1 MADAFFMTGT
11 DTEVGKT
18 YIASALLRGAAAQG
32 LTTLAVK
39 PVAAGCEE
47 TPEGRRNEDAL
58 RLQEAMT
65 LSEPYE
71 RINPVALLEPLSP
84 HLAARHEGV
93 EISVQDLADHCRRML
108 ERPVDFALVEGAGG
122 WRVPLNARE
131 DMSDL
136 ARALALPVILVVDM
150 RLGCLNHAL
159 LTAEAIQRDGLFLA
173 GWIANQHQPEPMMAK
188 AENLQTLIQK
198 MPASCLGQ
206 VDYQD
211 PQPAFDWELLR
222 KAALAAADLK

>member
-1 MADAFFMTGT
+1 PGDNGPWPCARLMKVFVMVTVACPPLGTWCGAVLRRKAKQKDTAMADAFFMTGT
-11 DTEVGKT
+11 YTEVGKT

-108 ERPVDFALVEGAGG
+108 ER
-122 WRVPLNARE
+122 
-131 DMSDL
+131 
-136 ARALALPVILVVDM
+136 
-150 RLGCLNHAL
+150 
-159 LTAEAIQRDGLFLA
+159 
-173 GWIANQHQPEPMMAK
+173 
-188 AENLQTLIQK
+188 
-198 MPASCLGQ
+198 
-206 VDYQD
+206 
-211 PQPAFDWELLR
+211 
-222 KAALAAADLK
+222 